1 MQSARLF
8 WCFGSFLFSRIRT
21 GYKDLLCKSPY
32 SVQIRRNLDQK
43 KSGFGH
49 FTCSESTQIMTKIAL
64 AKICLNEVTFTLG
77 FNYFQWNTNYWK
89 IEWWGI
95 LYSGCHCVKS
105 DRIRSYSVPYY
116 PAFGPN
122 LEKWG
127 PE

>member
-49 FTCSESTQIMTKIAL
+49 FTCSESTQTMTKIAL

-77 FNYFQWNTNYWK
+77 FNYFQ
-89 IEWWGI
+89 
-95 LYSGCHCVKS
+95 
-105 DRIRSYSVPYY
+105 
-116 PAFGPN
+116 
-122 LEKWG
+122 
-127 PE
+127 